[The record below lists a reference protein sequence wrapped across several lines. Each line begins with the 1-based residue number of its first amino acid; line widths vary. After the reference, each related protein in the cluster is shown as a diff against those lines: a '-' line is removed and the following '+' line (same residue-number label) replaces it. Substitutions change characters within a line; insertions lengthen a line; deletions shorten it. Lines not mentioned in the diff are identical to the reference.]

1 MEVLGDTSQVHSTAE
16 SIDLDETAKGPRDAE
31 TPAAVRAPFK
41 PVEAGGDDESSK
53 EEDTLSYFAKLAK
66 ED

>member
-1 MEVLGDTSQVHSTAE
+1 MPSPSETQDAE
-16 SIDLDETAKGPRDAE
+16 SIDLDNTASGPRYAE

-41 PVEAGGDDESSK
+41 PVEAGSDDDSGK